1 MKMFTTHLPLSAV
14 ETYKHSSSQET
25 FLVLYDQRKS
35 HFSQIA
41 SQYLKNSIFIGIGRL
56 NHGHYSHVLIAPDG
70 KVVIGTI
77 ANDLKEIA

>member
-1 MKMFTTHLPLSAV
+1 MKMFTTHLSLSAV

-25 FLVLYDQRKS
+25 FLVLYDQRKF
-35 HFSQIA
+35 HFQIA
-41 SQYLKNSIFIGIGRL
+41 SRYLENSIFIGIGRL

-70 KVVIGTI
+70 KVVIGTM